1 MVTIYVSNKYGEKIK
16 LESKGFTKFFKKL
29 QKGANLIE
37 GTPHLKKIKNPSNT
51 TILILEPEQSNFLH
65 EILDFI
71 KKGGCVLYAYGMAG
85 DPQHLISENIGEFEN
100 NPLTD
105 ITLNLLDLNKN
116 KIAEEKI
123 VKTQIKTNFTIT
135 LNSKKG
141 SIPLIKNDK
150 NKTHCTLIPI
160 EKGKLILLTPVFL
173 LSNKTLSKYEKLEKW
188 VNKTLIPIITREP
201 PQKIEEKQTPE
212 EEPIKRTGP
221 KKKTS
226 EEIENIL
233 KEIILVNSSE
243 MEEALKS
250 TYHIGLDKLEVK
262 AIIRIKPEYDYR
274 AIEKKLGS
282 KFGQITI
289 LSVENAVPE
298 GFKIDPKHKGYDSPT
313 NTLKWDGTW
322 CTPPDPVFNLEAR
335 SEEEL
340 SREISY
346 TIHPNKLVR
355 GVLFNP
361 VLIIGIVREHETIE
375 KVKIKLLKKEHLITV
390 LSPPS
395 KEKSLKIEILKETPK
410 PPLKNRVHHA
420 LKCLKISKTALQ
432 EVEENPIPIETSINL
447 PKRSEKQFRNIQD
460 VLKDPRYKLFFVT
473 GPPLSGKTLFAAQL
487 ITQTYKDQENPKIVA
502 AAPNAPTEKIE
513 ETIIKNYNETVLKKY
528 SLPEE
533 IFSELKE
540 NETFDIWLD
549 VDHYYHRNAAKKA
562 ASFIETVQRY
572 YQGVRIFLVS
582 SEKLLEEIKN
592 EIGDKE
598 ILDNAVTIRIHSLE
612 LQEVEKIIL
621 KKYPNQENIKEVVK
635 RILSHDKRFT
645 KVPYVHA
652 LLKALEE
659 YDKKCGIEKIS
670 PEEFCNVIIGAC
682 KYLRDELEIDE
693 KIKGLEKFSLDLEY
707 VPKSFNVEKSLR
719 LKNCLKPDI
728 QEVESLTAAPMF
740 FRNPHPIALDF
751 ESNFIVP
758 RKIETETEK
767 IIHETPVLV
776 IVGDSGCGKTS
787 LALKLAYKKWK
798 DGHIALYS
806 QCYKMDETDKIK
818 KLNHPTILVLDDIH
832 LDPKNFIEVIRTLT
846 PHKFIKI
853 IATSRKPLQKIL
865 AGEEFEEALKTVKE
879 VEVEELSFREA
890 VKKILEVLKKQ
901 KIAIIEE
908 NLENL
913 VEKIVERT
921 KQTFYLLKFLLHP
934 FMHKKMKLTLE
945 NLKKVKICESI
956 RGYISEM
963 VFGKI
968 KEIDR
973 GIADEEENE
982 LIKALYYVSLFSQY
996 EIPVPTEMIEE
1007 KGIKK
1012 DIIENLV
1019 KIGELT
1025 KGKEWMEWTHKYQ
1038 YLIDIPHPSLAKT
1051 YQQCFKKLKETL
1063 KIDETEELTNLIS
1076 NTPHLLAV
1084 TTIKLSHYNKKLL
1097 EKQIKKLLKTPEKL
1111 KNIIQKTSLT
1121 DIGYFFYELGRAGL
1135 SGVAKNVA
1143 EAVIDVLKRKEKF
1156 DSADLKDIGDFF
1168 LGLGWSGLS
1177 GVAKNVAEAVIDVL
1191 KRKEKFDSADLKD
1204 IGYFFLGL
1212 GEARLRDVAKNVAEA
1227 VIDVLKRKEKFDSAD
1242 LKDIGDFFHGL
1253 GLAGLSGV
1261 AKNVAEAVIDVL
1273 KRKFDSADLKDIGY
1287 FFLRLG
1293 WAGLRDVAKNVV
1305 SFVEGVLRSKILR
1318 CEVGQVR
1325 GLFFGV
1331 KLFDYL
1337 PLWFELPRWLACLL
1351 LEKFRDVLE
1360 VRGLY
1365 RELKQRFKC

>member
-71 KKGGCVLYAYGMAG
+71 KNGGCVLYAYGMAG

-233 KEIILVNSSE
+233 KEVILVNSSE
-243 MEEALKS
+243 MEGTLKS

-313 NTLKWDGTW
+313 NTLEWDGTW
-322 CTPPDPVFNLEAR
+322 CTSPNPVFNLEAR

-361 VLIIGIVREHETIE
+361 VLVIGLVRENETIE

-390 LSPPS
+390 LPPPS
-395 KEKSLKIEILKETPK
+395 KEKSLKIEILKEKIEHIKETLKETPE
-410 PPLKNRVHHA
+410 PPLKNRVRHA

-460 VLKDPRYKLFFVT
+460 VLKDPRYELFFIT
-473 GPPLSGKTLFAAQL
+473 GPPLSGKTFFAAQL

-582 SEKLLEEIKN
+582 SEKLLKEIKN

-598 ILDNAVTIRIHSLE
+598 ILDNAVTIRIHPLE
-612 LQEVEKIIL
+612 PQEVEKIIL

-659 YDKKCGIEKIS
+659 YDKKYGIEKIS
-670 PEEFCNVIIGAC
+670 SEKFCNVIIGAC

-693 KIKGLEKFSLDLEY
+693 KIENGLEKFSLDLEY
-707 VPKSFNVEKSLR
+707 VPKSFNVENSK
-719 LKNCLKPDI
+719 
-728 QEVESLTAAPMF
+728 SLTAAPMF

-758 RKIETETEK
+758 RKTETEK

-776 IVGDSGCGKTS
+776 IVGGSGCGKTS

-806 QCYKMDETDKIK
+806 QCYKMDETYKIK

-865 AGEEFEEALKTVKE
+865 AREEFEEALKTVKE

-934 FMHKKMKLTLE
+934 FMHKKLKLTLE
-945 NLKKVKICESI
+945 NLKKVEICESI
-956 RGYISEM
+956 RGYISEI

-973 GIADEEENE
+973 DIADEEENE

-996 EIPVPTEMIEE
+996 EIPVPTEMIKE

-1025 KGKEWMEWTHKYQ
+1025 KGKEWMEWAHKYQ

-1076 NTPHLLAV
+1076 NTPHLLTV
-1084 TTIKLSHYNKKLL
+1084 TTIKLSHYKKKLL

-1111 KNIIQKTSLT
+1111 KNTIQKTSLT
-1121 DIGYFFYELGRAGL
+1121 DIGDFFHGLGWTDLSDVAKNVAEAVIDTLKRKFDSADLKDIGYFFYELGRAGL
-1135 SGVAKNVA
+1135 
-1143 EAVIDVLKRKEKF
+1143 
-1156 DSADLKDIGDFF
+1156 
-1168 LGLGWSGLS
+1168 
-1177 GVAKNVAEAVIDVL
+1177 
-1191 KRKEKFDSADLKD
+1191 
-1204 IGYFFLGL
+1204 
-1212 GEARLRDVAKNVAEA
+1212 RDVAKNVAEA
-1227 VIDVLKRKEKFDSAD
+1227 VIDTLKQEEKFDSAD

-1253 GLAGLSGV
+1253 G
-1261 AKNVAEAVIDVL
+1261 
-1273 KRKFDSADLKDIGY
+1273 R
-1287 FFLRLG
+1287 
-1293 WAGLRDVAKNVV
+1293 AGLRDVAKNVV

-1331 KLFDYL
+1331 KLFDNL
-1337 PLWFELPRWLACLL
+1337 PLWYKLPRWLACLL

-1365 RELKQRFKC
+1365 RELKQWFKC